1 MPTKAPEPNLEVV
14 WEPIKGSSQELA
26 IDTRCHHTLYHG
38 TRGPGKDLEVSTPV
52 LTDSGWKKAGE
63 VLITDKLVALD
74 GTYTEILGIY
84 PKIDRDMCDILFHD
98 GSIVRA
104 DMEHRWLVQNNKTG
118 WKEGWKVRTTAQ
130 MLSVK
135 ANYSVPYMQGAI
147 PGKKWEGPD
156 PYIIGLLLGDGTMG
170 SECVTLYSAD
180 DEILNYAKEKEGWKI
195 YKYGN
200 QIGRVC
206 CTSRKIGNA
215 KWRSIM
221 PKVTA
226 EFKSVPEELLKADP
240 ETRLAVLQGLM
251 DSDGTIET
259 CGKMRFVSLS
269 ETLAKNVEYLVWS
282 LGGNATCY
290 KEFRPSLKG
299 GKDWRWRVN
308 LSHNNKFKPFRLT
321 RKLNR
326 ICEQKK
332 FLTRGIKSITPVG
345 KGNGVCFSV
354 AHESHCFICGNWVVT
369 HNTVTQLMRF
379 RRRVGI
385 GYGSFWRGII
395 FDKEYK
401 NFGDII
407 AQSKRF
413 FSKFDDGA
421 KFISSPSDLKWVW
434 PTGEELLFRHVKKL
448 SDYDGLHGWEIPWI
462 GWNELTKH
470 PTAELYDKL
479 MSINRSSFTPERD
492 TPRKPDG
499 TFDTPD
505 GLPLPSIPLEV
516 FSTTNPSGP
525 GHNWVK
531 RRFINC
537 AKNGEV
543 VRIKTVVFDPKKQ
556 EDVEVTKTQVA
567 IFGSYRENIYL
578 PAEYI
583 AELDRL
589 TNSDLNLKRA
599 WLFGDWDVT
608 AGGAIDDLWKREVHI
623 VPRFPIP
630 KEWYLDRSMDWG
642 SSHPF
647 SVGWWAEAN
656 GEEVVLPNGQRFCP
670 APGSL
675 IQFAEWYGTAEIGTN
690 KGLKLSASDVA
701 EGVKA
706 REIELMKAGWI
717 RSQPWPGPADNQI
730 RDVRES
736 DVDTIEA
743 KMAKVGIR
751 WTESDKSPGSR
762 RNGLQLVR
770 DRLEAALRGEGPGL
784 YFMSH
789 CQASIETLP
798 SLPRDDVKV
807 DDVDTTAEDHVYDM
821 VRYRSLKGSNR
832 LAKQIKVKFAT

>member
-1 MPTKAPEPNLEVV
+1 MPSKAPEPNLEVV

-38 TRGPGKDLEVSTPV
+38 TRGPGK
-52 LTDSGWKKAGE
+52 
-63 VLITDKLVALD
+63 
-74 GTYTEILGIY
+74 
-84 PKIDRDMCDILFHD
+84 
-98 GSIVRA
+98 
-104 DMEHRWLVQNNKTG
+104 
-118 WKEGWKVRTTAQ
+118 
-130 MLSVK
+130 
-135 ANYSVPYMQGAI
+135 
-147 PGKKWEGPD
+147 
-156 PYIIGLLLGDGTMG
+156 
-170 SECVTLYSAD
+170 
-180 DEILNYAKEKEGWKI
+180 
-195 YKYGN
+195 
-200 QIGRVC
+200 
-206 CTSRKIGNA
+206 
-215 KWRSIM
+215 
-221 PKVTA
+221 
-226 EFKSVPEELLKADP
+226 
-240 ETRLAVLQGLM
+240 
-251 DSDGTIET
+251 TI
-259 CGKMRFVSLS
+259 
-269 ETLAKNVEYLVWS
+269 
-282 LGGNATCY
+282 
-290 KEFRPSLKG
+290 
-299 GKDWRWRVN
+299 
-308 LSHNNKFKPFRLT
+308 
-321 RKLNR
+321 
-326 ICEQKK
+326 
-332 FLTRGIKSITPVG
+332 
-345 KGNGVCFSV
+345 
-354 AHESHCFICGNWVVT
+354 
-369 HNTVTQLMRF
+369 TQLMRF

-385 GYGSFWRGII
+385 GYGSFWRGVI

-401 NFGDII
+401 NFADII

-448 SDYDGLHGWEIPWI
+448 SDYDNFHGHEYPFI

-470 PTAELYDKL
+470 ATAELYDKL
-479 MSINRSSFTPERD
+479 MSTNRSSFTPERD
-492 TPRKPDG
+492 TPRKADG
-499 TFDTPD
+499 TFETHD
-505 GLPLPSIPLEV
+505 GRPLPQIPLEV

-543 VRIKTVVFDPKKQ
+543 VRIKTTVFDPKKQ

-770 DRLEAALRGEGPGL
+770 DRLEAALRDEGPGL

-807 DDVDTTAEDHVYDM
+807 DDVDTTAEDHCFVGSTKVCTSQGNFAISELVGKTGFVYSIDGELVEFHTVRKTRTAPCLKLTFSNGDEVVCTHDHRFLTDKGWIEARYLDDTEKYSYIVSINKETEKCLSRKSFPKQSKSFKGSAITCVETISKILDLSKGFMLKFTRKILEKSQKASMFTTSTETEQTTSPKTYSYLKVLGIYRTTKKVLKNLLDLLRNCKSTLKNGTVRKLAENGTESILIASEIKFSKRSIVLVNAVKRFFQVAKKINFARPVVGLSKDGFSALTILKRFASGAGKSSRATNTGKLDIAPSNVARLQVLKKEIAGEYDVFCLVAEKHHAFAIESGIIVHNCYDM

>member
-1 MPTKAPEPNLEVV
+1 MLNKATEPNLEVV

-38 TRGPGKDLEVSTPV
+38 TRGPGK
-52 LTDSGWKKAGE
+52 
-63 VLITDKLVALD
+63 
-74 GTYTEILGIY
+74 
-84 PKIDRDMCDILFHD
+84 
-98 GSIVRA
+98 
-104 DMEHRWLVQNNKTG
+104 
-118 WKEGWKVRTTAQ
+118 
-130 MLSVK
+130 
-135 ANYSVPYMQGAI
+135 
-147 PGKKWEGPD
+147 
-156 PYIIGLLLGDGTMG
+156 
-170 SECVTLYSAD
+170 
-180 DEILNYAKEKEGWKI
+180 
-195 YKYGN
+195 
-200 QIGRVC
+200 
-206 CTSRKIGNA
+206 
-215 KWRSIM
+215 
-221 PKVTA
+221 
-226 EFKSVPEELLKADP
+226 
-240 ETRLAVLQGLM
+240 
-251 DSDGTIET
+251 TI
-259 CGKMRFVSLS
+259 
-269 ETLAKNVEYLVWS
+269 
-282 LGGNATCY
+282 
-290 KEFRPSLKG
+290 
-299 GKDWRWRVN
+299 
-308 LSHNNKFKPFRLT
+308 
-321 RKLNR
+321 
-326 ICEQKK
+326 
-332 FLTRGIKSITPVG
+332 
-345 KGNGVCFSV
+345 
-354 AHESHCFICGNWVVT
+354 
-369 HNTVTQLMRF
+369 TQLMRF

-385 GYGSFWRGII
+385 GYGSFWRGVI

-401 NFGDII
+401 NFADII

-448 SDYDGLHGWEIPWI
+448 SDYEGFHGWEIPFL
-462 GWNELTKH
+462 GWNELSKH
-470 PTAELYDKL
+470 ATAELYDKL

-492 TPRKPDG
+492 TPRKVDG

-505 GLPLPSIPLEV
+505 GLPLPPIPLEV

-543 VRIKTVVFDPKKQ
+543 VRIKTTVFDPKKQ

-589 TNSDLNLKRA
+589 TNSDYNLKRA

-630 KEWYLDRSMDWG
+630 KDWHLDRSMDWG

-675 IQFAEWYGTAEIGTN
+675 IQFAEWYGTKEIGTN
-690 KGLKLSASDVA
+690 KGLKLSATELA
-701 EGVKA
+701 EGIKA
-706 REIELMKAGWI
+706 REIELMKTGWI

-736 DVDTIEA
+736 DVDTIEV
-743 KMAKVGIR
+743 KMSKVGIR

-770 DRLEAALRGEGPGL
+770 DRLESALKGEGPGL

-798 SLPRDDVKV
+798 SLPRDDVKI
-807 DDVDTTAEDHVYDM
+807 DDVDTTAEDHCFDSL
-821 VRYRSLKGSNR
+821 RYRILKGNNR